1 MNKVL
6 KKTHFFEGSVLV
18 NLVTDVI
25 FYHKKKIK
33 LEHFFKNTAVE
44 ITVGH
49 RRMNEKSF
57 CDLGNI
63 W

>member
-6 KKTHFFEGSVLV
+6 KKTHFFEGNLIV

-25 FYHKKKIK
+25 FYHNKIK
-33 LEHFFKNTAVE
+33 LEHFFKKAVVE

-57 CDLGNI
+57 CVLGNI